1 MQLKTSPKLGIITF
15 EEFLSQVDE
24 FSTYPGYDFK
34 MEMIKEEDELF
45 GTITYSQVNGQLQL
59 KNKANLILIFCMI
72 LKRFK
77 YEIPKI
83 NYMSLIDDIDFD
95 ALYVQNI
102 NSVNYMISYH
112 AITVGKVLDYQI
124 IIGEEDAFGNILN
137 R

>member
-1 MQLKTSPKLGIITF
+1 MQLRTSPKIGVISF
-15 EEFLSQVDE
+15 DDFLSQVEE

-59 KNKANLILIFCMI
+59 KNKANLILIFCML

-77 YEIPKI
+77 YEIPTI
-83 NYMSLIDDIDFD
+83 DYRSFVDTMSFD
-95 ALYVQNI
+95 KLYIQNL
-102 NSVNYMISYH
+102 NSINYMISYYN
-112 AITVGKVLDYQI
+112 ITLDKVLSYQI
-124 IIGEEDAFGNILN
+124 IIGEEDVLGNVLN